1 MKGPKTEVE
10 DNMLVFFERYRGK
23 VGKVWTLRHIIKCD
37 SKKLVVAPIH
47 NFSVFEVNHSAYY
60 IASHPHLSPVF
71 VASMPLLAPSAI
83 EGIGMIVVANTVMTA
98 KLAS

>member
-1 MKGPKTEVE
+1 M
-10 DNMLVFFERYRGK
+10 
-23 VGKVWTLRHIIKCD
+23 
-37 SKKLVVAPIH
+37 
-47 NFSVFEVNHSAYY
+47 FEVNHSAYY